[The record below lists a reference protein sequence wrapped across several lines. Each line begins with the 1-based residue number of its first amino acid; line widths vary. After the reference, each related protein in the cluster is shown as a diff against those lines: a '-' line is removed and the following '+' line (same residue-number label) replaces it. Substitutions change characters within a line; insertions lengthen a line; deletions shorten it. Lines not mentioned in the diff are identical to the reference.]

1 MGTYDSD
8 NSDFGYKS
16 VHMADNGHYNTES
29 KRDRYFKFKEIN
41 LFVAFFNTR
50 WNKAN
55 DHFSC
60 MGDSKK
66 VWNQRRK
73 ERKIAAHQPMSL
85 TNFFGLMN
93 FCIAFNV
100 AKCNLGKV
108 KIKPMRVAFCGV
120 SG

>member
-29 KRDRYFKFKEIN
+29 KRERYFKFKEIN

-85 TNFFGLMN
+85 TNFFEGLMP
-93 FCIAFNV
+93 FA
-100 AKCNLGKV
+100 
-108 KIKPMRVAFCGV
+108 
-120 SG
+120 